1 MLSLDVLLQILIIL
15 AILLV
20 VIGIVS
26 FFIPRKVRVIM
37 EQSPALNPGP
47 LPVTPHRSWRRRF
60 VEKAGEIVQRSLGWL
75 QRMVAKIRLRPRH
88 FFGLLLLAVGVVV
101 MVWFVKTLAGGSTAV
116 YWWSFGMFVMVAV
129 AAKVFPK
136 YNNWLWVVW
145 FGLTIFCSVETIIRW
160 VGFLT
165 VGVVD
170 PQAHLPLFWFWVALQ
185 LFAEWMLLVPFVFWD
200 EVNEAYQ
207 AAKRALDQRIVVFKQ
222 TVSEPQQV
230 TVSTPVAGA
239 TTSTGASQPSPFQGI
254 LKWTERML
262 PAELIAEFAAELIP
276 RIWRK
281 VGR

>member
-26 FFIPRKVRVIM
+26 FFVPRKVRVIM

-47 LPVTPHRSWRRRF
+47 LPVTPHRFWNRF
-60 VEKAGEIVQRSLGWL
+60 IGLRGIAQRCLTWL
-75 QRMVAKIRLRPRH
+75 RSVRAKIRLRPRH
-88 FFGLLLLAVGVVV
+88 SFGLLLLAVGVVV
-101 MVWFVKTLAGGSTAV
+101 VVWFVKTLAGGSTAV
-116 YWWSFGMFVMVAV
+116 YWWSFGMFVMMAV

-136 YNNWLWVVW
+136 YNNWLWVLW
-145 FGLTIFCSVETIIRW
+145 FGLTIFCSVETIIQW

-185 LFAEWMLLVPFVFWD
+185 LFAEWILLVPFVFWD
-200 EVNEAYQ
+200 EVDEAYQ
-207 AAKRALDQRIVVFKQ
+207 TAKRALDQRIVVFKQ

-239 TTSTGASQPSPFQGI
+239 TAPTEAARPSPFQGI

>member
-15 AILLV
+15 AALLV

-26 FFIPRKVRVIM
+26 FFVPRKVRVIV
-37 EQSPALNPGP
+37 EQAPALNPDP
-47 LPVTPHRSWRRRF
+47 LRVRRPWRRF
-60 VEKAGEIVQRSLGWL
+60 IEKAGEVTQRCFAWL
-75 QRMVAKIRLRPRH
+75 RSVIAKIRLRPRH
-88 FFGLLLLAVGVVV
+88 FFGLLLFAVGVVV
-101 MVWFVKTLAGGSTAV
+101 VVWFVKSLVGESPAV
-116 YWWSFGMFVMVAV
+116 YWWSLGMFVVMAI
-129 AAKVFPK
+129 AAKIFPK
-136 YNNWLWVVW
+136 YNNWLWVLW

-165 VGVVD
+165 VGVVS
-170 PQAHLPLFWFWVALQ
+170 PQAHLPLFWFWVAIQ
-185 LFAEWMLLVPFVFWD
+185 LFVEWTLLIPFVFWD
-200 EVNEAYQ
+200 EVDEAYQ
-207 AAKRALDQRIVVFKQ
+207 TAKRALDQRIVVFKQ

-230 TVSTPVAGA
+230 TVSQPTVGA
-239 TTSTGASQPSPFQGI
+239 TAPAEASRPSPFQGI